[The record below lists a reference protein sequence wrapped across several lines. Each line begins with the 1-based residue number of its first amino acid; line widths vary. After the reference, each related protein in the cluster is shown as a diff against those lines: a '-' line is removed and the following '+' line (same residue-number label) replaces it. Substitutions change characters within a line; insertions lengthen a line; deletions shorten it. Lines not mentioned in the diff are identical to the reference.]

1 MSTNT
6 IPQNLTTKSGFLT
19 AAIEGLDDQ
28 LEEQLG
34 IDIEDYDEYYS
45 VVREVLEDQADE
57 GRAVMS
63 ILESISEDERVIDV
77 AESMELH
84 DYIRLNPDFDRY
96 IEFNGD
102 TGRLAESLF
111 DAFYTVVVRA
121 PERAI
126 REYIFATYDIEVF
139 DTSVEWNLDGVDD
152 TTTIYAD

>member
-1 MSTNT
+1 MSTVT
-6 IPQNLTTKSGFLT
+6 IPQNLRTKSGFLT
-19 AAIEGLDDQ
+19 AAIEGLDAE

-34 IDIEDYDEYYS
+34 IDIEDYNAYYS
-45 VVREVLEDQADE
+45 IVREVLEDQADE

-84 DYIRLNPDFDRY
+84 DYIRLNPEFDRY

-102 TGRLAESLF
+102 TGRLADSLF

-126 REYIFATYDIEVF
+126 REYIFYTYDIEVF
-139 DTSVEWNLDGVDD
+139 DTEVEWNLDEVDA
-152 TTTIYAD
+152 TTDIYSD

>member
-34 IDIEDYDEYYS
+34 IDIEDYNEYYS

-111 DAFYTVVVRA
+111 DAFYDVVVRA

-126 REYIFATYDIEVF
+126 REHIFATYDIEVF

>member
-6 IPQNLTTKSGFLT
+6 IPQNLLTKSGFL
-19 AAIEGLDDQ
+19 AAAVEGLDAE

-34 IDIEDYDEYYS
+34 IDIEDYNEYYNT
-45 VVREVLEDQADE
+45 VREVLEDQADE

-63 ILESISEDERVIDV
+63 ILESISEDERVIGV

-102 TGRLAESLF
+102 TGRLADSLF
-111 DAFYTVVVRA
+111 DAFFTVVVRA

-126 REYIFATYDIEVF
+126 REYIFDTYDIEVF
-139 DTSVEWNLDGVDD
+139 DTEVEWNLDEVDS
-152 TTTIYAD
+152 TPPIYND

>member
-1 MSTNT
+1 MSTVT
-6 IPQNLTTKSGFLT
+6 IPQNLRTKSGFLT
-19 AAIEGLDDQ
+19 AAIEGLDAE

-34 IDIEDYDEYYS
+34 IDIEDYAEYYS

-84 DYIRLNPDFDRY
+84 DYIRLNPEFDRY

-102 TGRLAESLF
+102 TGRLADSLF
-111 DAFYTVVVRA
+111 GAFYTVVVRA

-139 DTSVEWNLDGVDD
+139 DTEVEWNLDEVDS
-152 TTTIYAD
+152 TTTIYND

>member
-1 MSTNT
+1 MTTNT

-28 LEEQLG
+28 LEKQLG
-34 IDIEDYDEYYS
+34 IDIEDYNEYYS
-45 VVREVLEDQADE
+45 TVREVLEDQADE

-84 DYIRLNPDFDRY
+84 DYIRLNPDFDQY
-96 IEFNGD
+96 IEFYGS
-102 TGRLAESLF
+102 THRLADTLF
-111 DAFYTVVVRA
+111 DAFYDVVVRA

-126 REYIFATYDIEVF
+126 REYFNNKYDIEVF
-139 DTSVEWNLDGVDD
+139 HSKVEWNLDEVDS
-152 TTTIYAD
+152 TTDIYND